1 MCNLASIALPKFVR
15 NARSG
20 GEPAPDG
27 AGADAGAG
35 AGAGPWFDH
44 AELVR
49 VAKVCVRNLNR
60 VIDGNFYPVEEARNS
75 NMRHRPVGLGV
86 QGLAD
91 TFIKM
96 R

>member
-1 MCNLASIALPKFVR
+1 MFVR

-20 GEPAPDG
+20 AATAPLETQQ
-27 AGADAGAG
+27 GADGQT
-35 AGAGPWFDH
+35 GPWFDH

-60 VIDGNFYPVEEARNS
+60 VIDGNFYPVPEARNS

>member
-1 MCNLASIALPKFVR
+1 MFVR

-20 GEPAPDG
+20 ASTTPMDAQ
-27 AGADAGAG
+27 GADGHS
-35 AGAGPWFDH
+35 GPWFDH

-49 VAKVCVRNLNR
+49 VAKVCVRNLNC
-60 VIDGNFYPVEEARNS
+60 VIDGNFYPVPEARNS